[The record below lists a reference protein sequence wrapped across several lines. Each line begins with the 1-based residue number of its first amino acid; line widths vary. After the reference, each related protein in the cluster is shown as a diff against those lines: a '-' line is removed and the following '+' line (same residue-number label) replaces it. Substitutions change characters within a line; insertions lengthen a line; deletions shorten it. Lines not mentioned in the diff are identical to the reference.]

1 MDIFKMLGIDKK
13 QVENLANEALDR
25 FERME
30 AQLNRIEYMLENNV
44 LMGSVRQGQVFHE
57 RNLPEGHENGNE

>member
-13 QVENLANEALDR
+13 QVEGLANEALDR

-30 AQLNRIEYMLENNV
+30 AQLDRIERLLENKV
-44 LMGSVRQGQVFHE
+44 LMVG
-57 RNLPEGHENGNE
+57 LPEGHDNGNE